1 MNLDLVISLGGEG
14 CWATDTDP
22 PCKEED
28 HHHNPGHLQTYLGV
42 GGGVLMLQGQQAA
55 VVVEVVG
62 DEDVQKEVAGVY
74 RVDLFPYKLLD

>member
-1 MNLDLVISLGGEG
+1 
-14 CWATDTDP
+14 
-22 PCKEED
+22 
-28 HHHNPGHLQTYLGV
+28 
-42 GGGVLMLQGQQAA
+42 MLQGQQAA